1 MKNNEFSIELLNDK
15 TLVDQVV
22 NIHMKAFPE
31 FFLTFLG
38 EKFLHTLYTG
48 FLNHND
54 SGLIIAR
61 KKQSNSI
68 VGFLA
73 YSKDLSNFYK
83 WLLKHKIVQFGFYS
97 LIAAI
102 KSPKSIF
109 RLIRAFLY
117 PSQANKEEDYIE
129 ISSLGV
135 LPGSSNGGI
144 GSNLLSSF
152 TSLIDTTGY
161 NYIELTTDAKNN
173 HKANYFYQKNGFI
186 LNKSYKTPEGREM
199 NEYRYKLKGNNGI
212 NKQQK

>member
-61 KKQSNSI
+61 KKESNSI

-117 PSQANKEEDYIE
+117 PSQASKDEEYIE

-135 LPGSSNGGI
+135 IPGLSNGGI
-144 GSNLLSSF
+144 GSKLLSSV

-161 NYIELTTDAKNN
+161 QYVELTTDAKNN
-173 HKANYFYQKNGFI
+173 DKANYFYQKNGFI

-199 NEYRYKLKGNNGI
+199 NEYRREITYEKK
-212 NKQQK
+212 